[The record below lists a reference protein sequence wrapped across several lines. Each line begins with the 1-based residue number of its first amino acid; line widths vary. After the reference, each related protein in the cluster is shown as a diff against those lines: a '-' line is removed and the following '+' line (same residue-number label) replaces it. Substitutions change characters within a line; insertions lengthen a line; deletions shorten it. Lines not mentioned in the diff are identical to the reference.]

1 MAFRESVTKLELKKG
16 KAVMTYT
23 NGDRVTIFDPVIMM
37 VKSTIFEE
45 YPNRYADPVPVTDP
59 TKEQWSASVY
69 IYFRSGA
76 DQGGSKAIFF
86 SNLSP
91 LFLNDVEYLDF
102 EAAESAIEAIIV

>member
-45 YPNRYADPVPVTDP
+45 YPNRYADPVPESGQP
-59 TKEQWSASVY
+59 CRHGQ
-69 IYFRSGA
+69 RSGCSWLLP
-76 DQGGSKAIFF
+76 GSRRFQNIY
-86 SNLSP
+86 P
-91 LFLNDVEYLDF
+91 
-102 EAAESAIEAIIV
+102 